1 MMQRFLFIG
10 IGGSGGKTL
19 RVLHDELEHRLASL
33 PGGWD
38 RGMPDGWQFL
48 HIDVPTSPDG
58 NDPDLPAQ
66 LPPSSY
72 VGLVRRGVRYAD
84 LDTSLIGRA
93 SDPNVLKSLAGWRP
107 NPQYVHVPIDEGAGQ
122 FRALGRIVAVNRLS
136 EINSAIGTALGNL
149 DDKSLG
155 DLGTVA
161 KKLGM
166 EADHA
171 PRAPVAII
179 VSSLAGGSGSGVFL
193 DVCDVLRARGA
204 EWMDNSVGLLF
215 APDVFGEIPEAM
227 RAGVHANALA
237 SLSEMVA
244 GHWNGEAVSEAE
256 QAILQ
261 QAGVAFVQLKRR
273 GLARPFIVGASNGKV
288 TFERQNDMYQAMGK
302 TLAAWTISPNIQ
314 DKMSAYV
321 GTNWDQSAL
330 EVRAGDHT
338 GMLGEH
344 DNPPLSAIG
353 FAGVALG
360 RERFSEYASQR
371 LARAGLERVLRGHW
385 DPEGEVEPAA
395 ALAAAAD
402 ETAFE
407 TFLRAS
413 GLDEEGEEHNDVLD
427 AIRPGGSTSALR
439 SELSGLMDDVKAA
452 VTRGRKA
459 GQPPTAWAAAI
470 LEAFKERKG
479 EYEAQDRAARFVNI
493 QRWVDDIQ
501 LQVRDLVE
509 VTVAQQGAPVAE
521 ELLRRLDAKLTG
533 VIDSLQTEIVK
544 MEGLEQRSRHGIGA
558 ELDSFGTQPMLA
570 ENPLISKSVEQGAK
584 SIYHSAEAELRGNA
598 VDLISDLR
606 ESFLRPLS
614 KALRV
619 AREKL
624 GDEETRQSD
633 DGEPPV
639 SSTWPNGE
647 FIPAKFEPAANEVLI
662 EPVADY
668 ERAFTEQ
675 ISKTVQIDAPRAA
688 VDQATQLTVL
698 FHVDEGRA
706 QESRLISIE
715 RPWVPRRAEYR
726 PVSGPATKAEFDVN
740 LTLADLL
747 ARCRQWVE
755 RQDDDNAIGRF
766 VREPLR
772 EYLSDSQADSSK
784 RIDAFRRAFAEA
796 VDSAQPLVN
805 INTGLLSS
813 AHGRDLKT
821 NSMFSEIPFPQKH
834 PARDVAEKILTTR
847 GLLTPETQAVFGD
860 GVQTRIDIFSVL
872 EAPYH
877 PVVFDSL
884 MEPIAADWGEDS
896 GSKSRRAAF
905 WQWRRCRPLSAFVPV
920 GPDVRRSIIRGWF
933 TAGLF
938 SQVVPSKS
946 GPVSVVVPDRDTT
959 FPFPYPYLG
968 ADPTDLDL
976 LPAVLE
982 SMPLAFLD
990 YRRNQDAL
998 VPYVRLRELG
1008 QSAGQDVYYDEANR
1022 ELLDWIRD
1030 GDLVHGAPTPQAERL
1045 GVSEGAAQERQ
1056 ELAVQFL
1063 EAVRATFEKVALQR
1077 VTREP
1082 QSFFRIPRAW
1092 ELADEITEQ
1101 LDLIIQAVR
1110 RIEVDSSVDIGAT
1123 GI

>member
-72 VGLVRRGVRYAD
+72 VGLVKRGVRYGD
-84 LDTSLIGRA
+84 LDNSLIGRA
-93 SDPNVLKSLAGWRP
+93 TDPNVLRSLAGWRP

-122 FRALGRIVAVNRLS
+122 YRSLGRIVAINRLS
-136 EINSAIGTALGNL
+136 EINSAIGSAVANL

-155 DLGTVA
+155 DLGTIA
-161 KKLGM
+161 KRLGM
-166 EADHA
+166 DADQPA
-171 PRAPVAII
+171 GAPVAII

-204 EWMDNSVGLLF
+204 GWMDNSVGLLF
-215 APDVFGEIPEAM
+215 APDVFAEIPEAM

-237 SLSEMVA
+237 SLSELVA
-244 GHWNGEAVSEAE
+244 GHWNGDALSDAEAAT
-256 QAILQ
+256 LQ
-261 QAGVAFVQLKRR
+261 QAGVAFVQFKRR

-288 TFERQNDMYQAMGK
+288 TFKRQNDMYQAMGK

-314 DKMSAYV
+314 DKMGAYV
-321 GTNWDQSAL
+321 GGNWDNSAAQ
-330 EVRAGDHT
+330 VRANDRT
-338 GMLGEH
+338 GLLGEH

-371 LARAGLERVLRGHW
+371 LARAGLERILRGHW
-385 DPEGEVEPAA
+385 DPSGEVEPAA

-407 TFLRAS
+407 AFLRGS
-413 GLDEEGEEHNDVLD
+413 GLDEEGEDHNDVLD
-427 AIRPGGSTSALR
+427 AVRPGGASSALK
-439 SELSGLMDDVKAA
+439 SQLSGLMDDVRGA
-452 VTRGRKA
+452 VTKGRKS
-459 GQPPTAWAAAI
+459 GQPPSAWAAAI
-470 LEAFKERKG
+470 KEAFKERKG
-479 EYEAQDRAARFVNI
+479 AYEAADREARYANI
-493 QRWVDDIQ
+493 QRWVGDIQ
-501 LQVRDLVE
+501 VQLRDLVE
-509 VTVAQQGAPVAE
+509 ATIAQQGASVTE
-521 ELLRRLDAKLTG
+521 ELLRRLDAKLSS

-544 MEGLEQRSRHGIGA
+544 LEGLEQRSRNGVGA
-558 ELDSFGTQPMLA
+558 ELDTFGSQPMMA
-570 ENPLISKSVEQGAK
+570 DNPLIGKSVDQGAK
-584 SIYHSAEAELRGNA
+584 AIFQSAEAELRSNA

-606 ESFLRPLS
+606 QSFLQPMG

-624 GDEETRQSD
+624 GDEETRQSE
-633 DGEPPV
+633 DGEPPI
-639 SSTWPNGE
+639 STTWPNGE
-647 FIPAKFEPAANEVLI
+647 FIPTKFEPAANEVLI
-662 EPVADY
+662 EPVSGY
-668 ERAFTEQ
+668 EDAFVEQ
-675 ISKTVQIDAPRAA
+675 IRKTVQVDAPRAA
-688 VDQATQLTVL
+688 VDTATQRTVL
-698 FHVDEGRA
+698 FHQDDARA
-706 QESRLISIE
+706 GEPRLITIE

-726 PVSGPATKAEFDVN
+726 QDSGAAVKAEFSVN
-740 LTLADLL
+740 MALADLL
-747 ARCRQWVE
+747 KRCRLWVE
-755 RQDDDNAIGRF
+755 RQDDDNAIGVF

-772 EYLSDSQADSSK
+772 EYLSASQADSGK

-805 INTGLLSS
+805 INTGLLST
-813 AHGRDLKT
+813 AHGSDLKT
-821 NSMFSEIPFPQKH
+821 LSIFSEIPFPQKH
-834 PARDVAEKILTTR
+834 PAREVAEKILTTR
-847 GLLTPETQAVFGD
+847 GLLSESTKAVFGD

-872 EAPYH
+872 ASPYH

-884 MEPIAADWGEDS
+884 MEPIAGDWGEDS
-896 GSKSRRAAF
+896 ASKSSRAAF
-905 WQWRRCRPLSAFVPV
+905 WQWRRSRPLAGFIPV
-920 GPDVRRSIIRGWF
+920 GPAVRRAMVRGWF

-938 SQVVPSKS
+938 SQVVPAKS
-946 GPVSVVVPDRDTT
+946 GQVSIVVPERSASFA
-959 FPFPYPYLG
+959 FPHPYLG
-968 ADPTDLDL
+968 PDPIDVDL

-982 SMPLAFLD
+982 SMPIAFLD
-990 YRRNQDAL
+990 YRRNPDAL
-998 VPYVRLRELG
+998 APYVRLRELG

-1022 ELLDWIRD
+1022 EVVSWIQD
-1030 GDLVHGAPTPQAERL
+1030 GELPTGAPKPNPDRVGLADGTAT
-1045 GVSEGAAQERQ
+1045 ERQ
-1056 ELAVQFL
+1056 ELVLQFL
-1063 EAVRATFEKVALQR
+1063 QAVRATFAEVAAQR

-1092 ELADEITEQ
+1092 ELGDELIGE
-1101 LDLIIQAVR
+1101 LDLLIEAVG
-1110 RIEVDSSVDIGAT
+1110 RIDVSSVVGVGAT